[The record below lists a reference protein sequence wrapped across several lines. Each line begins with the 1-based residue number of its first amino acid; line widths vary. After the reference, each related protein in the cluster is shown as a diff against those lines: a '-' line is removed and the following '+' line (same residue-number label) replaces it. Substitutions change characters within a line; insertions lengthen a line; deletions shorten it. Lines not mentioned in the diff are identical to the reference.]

1 MHNDFKEMTQEF
13 YNDGF
18 YTKADVGSFVG
29 LTLLTSSDYKE
40 ITGDDYVA
48 QTN

>member
-1 MHNDFKEMTQEF
+1 MLNIFKELTQEF

-18 YTKADVGSFVG
+18 YTKSDVASYVE

-48 QTN
+48 TDK

>member
-1 MHNDFKEMTQEF
+1 MLNYFKEMSQEF

-18 YTKADVGSFVG
+18 YTKTDIASFVG
-29 LTLLTSSDYKE
+29 LTLLTGNDYKE

>member
-1 MHNDFKEMTQEF
+1 MAQEF
-13 YNDGF
+13 YNDSF
-18 YTKADVGSFVG
+18 YTKTDIASFVG
-29 LTLLTSSDYKE
+29 LTLLTGDDFKE

>member
-1 MHNDFKEMTQEF
+1 MLDYFKEMSRGF
-13 YNDGF
+13 YTDGF
-18 YTKADVGSFVG
+18 YTKADIASFVE